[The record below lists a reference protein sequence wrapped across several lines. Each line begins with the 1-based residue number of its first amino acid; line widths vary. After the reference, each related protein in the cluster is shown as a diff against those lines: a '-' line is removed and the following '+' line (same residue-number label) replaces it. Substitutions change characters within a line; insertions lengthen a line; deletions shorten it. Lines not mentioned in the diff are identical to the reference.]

1 MGDHLEGCDTSL
13 CIRIKCGGHS
23 RHRNDYR
30 RDHDCAH
37 GWRWSSGCASLDV
50 RPCQAYAC
58 RHCSRDGGSPLW
70 KPALS
75 RAFRSMCALIPHHFC
90 VKPYLRFHIKKIQIC
105 KNRGKGMIQSSQNNR
120 IPFELVRKK
129 RFNLKQGFFLSL
141 IRAFGFSGALTLFVI
156 LFFVVYNG
164 IGILSWEFITQPPLE
179 AMTKGGIFPV
189 IVGTVLLTAICMII
203 VIPIGVTTAI
213 FLAEYS
219 KPGLFHNMV
228 MMSIYTLAG
237 VPSVVFGL
245 FGLAVFVVAFNFGMS
260 LLAGS
265 LTLAIMALPY
275 IISTSEEAIKAV
287 PYSFREA
294 SLACGATKWQ
304 TIRKMVLPTAM
315 PGILTGVILGTAK
328 VSGENA
334 PLMFTAAAFFTPGI
348 PRSLFEPVMA
358 LPYHIYVLATAGT
371 FIEETRPIQYGTAL
385 TLIILVFGMN
395 LLGILLRARKRGKK
409 AW

>member
-1 MGDHLEGCDTSL
+1 
-13 CIRIKCGGHS
+13 
-23 RHRNDYR
+23 
-30 RDHDCAH
+30 
-37 GWRWSSGCASLDV
+37 
-50 RPCQAYAC
+50 
-58 RHCSRDGGSPLW
+58 
-70 KPALS
+70 
-75 RAFRSMCALIPHHFC
+75 
-90 VKPYLRFHIKKIQIC
+90 
-105 KNRGKGMIQSSQNNR
+105 MIQDTES
-120 IPFELVRKK
+120 IHKPFDLVRKK

-141 IRAFGFSGALTLFVI
+141 IRTFGFAGALTLFVI

-164 IGILSWEFITQPPLE
+164 IHILSWEFITQSPVE

-189 IVGTVLLTAICMII
+189 IVGTILLTVLCMLV

-213 FLAEYS
+213 FLTEYS
-219 KPGLFHNMV
+219 KPGLLLNMV

-265 LTLAIMALPY
+265 LTLAIMVLPY
-275 IISTSEEAIKAV
+275 IISTSEEAIKSV
-287 PYSFREA
+287 PYSFKEA

-328 VSGENA
+328 VSGETA
-334 PLMFTAAAFFTPGI
+334 PIMFTAAAFFTPGI
-348 PRSLFEPVMA
+348 PKSLFEPVMA

-371 FIEETRPIQYGTAL
+371 HIEETRPIQYGTAL
-385 TLIILVFGMN
+385 VLIVLVLGMN
-395 LLGILLRARKRGKK
+395 LLGIILRSRQRKKK